1 MDGRGRRTWNQDVCI
16 KEQVNE
22 EYMWDTE
29 GCKRMNETLKRDKE
43 DDTNGGTE
51 HVKLESETD

>member
-1 MDGRGRRTWNQDVCI
+1 MRNI
-16 KEQVNE
+16 
-22 EYMWDTE
+22 MWDTE

-51 HVKLESETD
+51 HVKLEGETD